1 MTRLGKMIVIWLF
14 GLCVAYPVLAQNN
27 TPENTPDN
35 TQENTQ
41 ENTPDIS
48 DTTPPDIL
56 DVSDPFSR
64 DLNRASDQI
73 TGGINFDG
81 SDFSTSEHAGTGRD
95 LLGRDIQTA
104 LTSSQFRV
112 AGLAVR
118 KHTSPPHIYERSVML
133 IEPGE
138 RPIRPY
144 LRLGVFDNPALA
156 RQAAINLI
164 DAYGDILDTT
174 LIIRI
179 HDDSTYDANEDM
191 PPADL
196 DIGPFRHQSHAK
208 RFCTFL
214 TYVTDG
220 SINDCYHV
228 EEYAHYDDDD
238 GFGSLA
244 LMRLATD
251 TVSNQVVNPDLF
263 NLPATAS
270 TMLVLKEGDRL
281 GTGSNMI
288 TKIIETGIFMVDDVG
303 QISHLPYQ
311 FIPETPLPP
320 ETEAIDL
327 PDLSAIN
334 FDPLGI
340 NDDDLNPDDDQEA
353 EPNIA
358 EQLLE
363 LE

>member
-1 MTRLGKMIVIWLF
+1 MTRLGNMIIIWLF
-14 GLCVAYPVLAQNN
+14 SLSTAYPVLAQ
-27 TPENTPDN
+27 D
-35 TQENTQ
+35 
-41 ENTPDIS
+41 NTPDIS

-95 LLGRDIQTA
+95 LLGRDMQTA
-104 LTSSQFRV
+104 LTTSQFRV

-118 KHTSPPHIYERSVML
+118 KHASPPHIYERSEQL

-179 HDDSTYDANEDM
+179 HDSPYDANENM
-191 PPADL
+191 TTADL

-220 SINDCYHV
+220 GINDCYHV
-228 EEYAHYDDDD
+228 EEYAHYDDDE

-263 NLPATAS
+263 NLSATAS
-270 TMLVLKEGDRL
+270 TMLILKEGDRL

-311 FIPETPLPP
+311 FFPETALPA
-320 ETEAIDL
+320 ETESIDL

-334 FDPLGI
+334 FDPLGT
-340 NDDDLNPDDDQEA
+340 NDDDLKPDDDQDD